1 MKLSKFN
8 ISIPYEGKYV
18 FSNTFTQ
25 KFLLIEPLLM
35 DIIHSISSKEEI
47 AELRE
52 IHPSFYD
59 SLLSNGFIVDADID
73 EINKVREL
81 IHSVDN
87 SDKFYQLMINPTMN
101 CNFKCWY
108 CYESH
113 IKGSKVSTDTLTKI
127 EKYIFNIF
135 NEKTAI
141 EYFHLSFFGGEPL
154 LNYDDVVL
162 PIMDYTYETANQ
174 FKKPLVISFTT
185 NGFLIDDKMVEDFV
199 KYGVKSLQISFDG
212 NKENHDQTRFV
223 TKTKGSYE
231 RIVNNL
237 KSLVRKR
244 IKVALR
250 VNYTEKNL
258 LGLEDILES
267 FSDLTGEDKKCI
279 TLSMNKVWQETAP
292 NLFKIVDAFQEKA
305 REFGF
310 VIPDALEANT
320 VINSCYADKRNQSV
334 INYNGDVYKCNA
346 RDFTKD
352 RREGV
357 LKDGHIEWSDKY
369 EERMN
374 IKLKNKPC
382 LECPILPVCGGG
394 CSQKAV
400 ENSGVDY
407 CVHDFDEKKKKDLIL
422 GMFLSE
428 KTVALESN
436 DVSV

>member
-1 MKLSKFN
+1 MSKFN

-35 DIIHSISSKEEI
+35 ELVNAISSKEEI
-47 AELRE
+47 AELQQ
-52 IHPSFYD
+52 IHPDFYS
-59 SLLSNGFIVDADID
+59 SLLSNGFIVDTDVD

-87 SDKFYQLMINPTMN
+87 IDNFYHLMINPTMN

-113 IKGSKVSTDTLTKI
+113 IKGSKVSPDTLSKI
-127 EKYIFNIF
+127 KKYIFNIF
-135 NEKTAI
+135 NEKTSI

-154 LNYDDVVL
+154 LNYEDVVL
-162 PIMDYTYETANQ
+162 PIMDYTHETANQ

-185 NGFLIDDKMVEDFV
+185 NGFLINDRMAEDFV
-199 KYGVKSLQISFDG
+199 KYGVRSLQISFDG

-223 TKTKGSYE
+223 TKTKGSYDV
-231 RIVNNL
+231 IVNNL
-237 KSLVRKR
+237 KLLVSKR

-258 LGLEDILES
+258 HGLEEILTS
-267 FSDLTGEDKKCI
+267 FSDLTEEDKKCI

-394 CSQKAV
+394 CSQKAI
-400 ENSGVDY
+400 ENVGVDY

-428 KTVALESN
+428 KTVALESQ
-436 DVSV
+436 DVPV